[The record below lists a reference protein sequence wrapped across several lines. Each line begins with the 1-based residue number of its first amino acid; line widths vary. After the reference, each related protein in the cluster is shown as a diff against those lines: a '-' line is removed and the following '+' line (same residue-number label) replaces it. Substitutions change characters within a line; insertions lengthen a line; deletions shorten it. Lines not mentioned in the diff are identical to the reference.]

1 MANTSKARESQS
13 NGSTNSDFYYEI
25 LGLERDATP
34 DEINSA
40 WKRVALKHHPD
51 RHVTETEEEKAKHAQ
66 MFKECANAYECLSD
80 SEKRLDYDMFGKASV
95 PRTGAHDAEAFE
107 QMFGVGSGAP
117 KKRRTVGGALFVDG
131 AKGQFFQRTWDISDV
146 EKMRQEM
153 AEGLPASQTQVAYDG
168 ASYTACTTLP
178 HGAAWEVALV
188 EASTE
193 LTITLIA
200 NDKEGDAPSTLR
212 IERTFAL
219 PPSTTSAWDLGG
231 AEVDVSDAGVLRVT
245 MVKVAGDLAGAS
257 SPSTPHAMDGAM
269 PAPRTP
275 LKQKRGVRRAKRPQA
290 SGMRAGFLNSK
301 PRGAAAELGA
311 STDQMEADA
320 ATKAAPPRVVKEPS
334 LRACSPVSV
343 REMPPT
349 SEVSEDDEQIGQMM
363 RAQVLDGLAA
373 AEPCAEHDPDA
384 LDRGVWPDDV
394 VLPEAFC
401 PLGV

>member
-1 MANTSKARESQS
+1 
-13 NGSTNSDFYYEI
+13 
-25 LGLERDATP
+25 
-34 DEINSA
+34 
-40 WKRVALKHHPD
+40 
-51 RHVTETEEEKAKHAQ
+51 

-80 SEKRLDYDMFGKASV
+80 SEKRLNYDMFGTASV

-117 KKRRTVGGALFVDG
+117 KKRRTVGGALFVDD

-219 PPSTTSAWDLGG
+219 PPSTTSGWDLGG

-245 MVKVAGDLAGAS
+245 MAKVAGAGAS

-301 PRGAAAELGA
+301 PRGAAAELSRQHLVEPA
-311 STDQMEADA
+311 QARVVDDHRLERPVVAREVDL
-320 ATKAAPPRVVKEPS
+320 PRVRVVA
-334 LRACSPVSV
+334 RAARARGDGPALADDRVAADV
-343 REMPPT
+343 GDGARDVGRRRARREQPR
-349 SEVSEDDEQIGQMM
+349 VLAVA
-363 RAQVLDGLAA
+363 RARAHVQPELVARARVLHVHGLHLGRRLAHGHVHALHLLLDGLEIGRA
-373 AEPCAEHDPDA
+373 H
-384 LDRGVWPDDV
+384 V
-394 VLPEAFC
+394 
-401 PLGV
+401 